1 MKHSDKLKY
10 ESLGT
15 IAERAAWLLDQGVSA
30 SLDIDNDNDT
40 LSPVWRVSCAGVMLP
55 QKFTGTE
62 AEALRDAETW
72 LREKAGLPNA
82 EMSHGSAAKNNQP

>member
-15 IAERAAWLLDQGVSA
+15 IAERAAWLLDQSVSA
-30 SLDIDNDNDT
+30 SLDIDGTT

-72 LREKAGLPNA
+72 LREKAGLPNISFGRSA
-82 EMSHGSAAKNNQP
+82 ETP